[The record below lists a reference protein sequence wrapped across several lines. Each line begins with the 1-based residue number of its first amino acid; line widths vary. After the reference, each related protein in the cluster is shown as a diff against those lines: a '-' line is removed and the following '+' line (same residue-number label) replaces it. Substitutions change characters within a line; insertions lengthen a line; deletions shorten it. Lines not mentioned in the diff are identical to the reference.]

1 MKERLELYGKRADDI
16 QRLITILLTVSTIYG
31 IALAVNAY
39 TEVKNSAQKVDKLL
53 EKTEADV
60 LKIFPLFEAIESS
73 INNMMHH
80 LLGVLPRLDL
90 HEKTYASFSAEEKEK
105 IFYYEKSVSALEVF
119 NMKPFSEQVSAIFH
133 GLGSFYALKYQAQ
146 KTPQDRERSV
156 FYLEKAIELD
166 PKNVKALNDRGYAA
180 LVMDQDFENAKKY
193 LTKSLDIDDDQQR
206 PRYNLAYIAHMQ
218 KEYLKS
224 VEHITE
230 ALARHKWQVSP
241 YAPRR
246 MDLYYQRACSYVRLG
261 IAAGTPPPKV
271 DYFDFSVKDLKV
283 IAEHQ
288 DTDWKGILTAFCGT
302 KETVGDK
309 DPGGDLYPLV
319 DPVWI
324 APDHDKLN
332 ELRKQAQ
339 GIFDQFLGKKKLIN

>member
-1 MKERLELYGKRADDI
+1 MYGKRADDI
-16 QRLITILLTVSTIYG
+16 QRLITVLLTLSTIYG

-39 TEVKNSAQKVDKLL
+39 TQVKDSAQKVDKLL

-60 LKIFPLFEAIESS
+60 LKIFPLFETIESS

-80 LLGVLPRLDL
+80 LLGVLPRLDV

-133 GLGSFYALKYQAQ
+133 GLGSFYALKYQEQ
-146 KTPQDRERSV
+146 KTPQDRERSI

-180 LVMDQDFENAKKY
+180 LVIDQDLESAKKY
-193 LTKSLDIDDDQQR
+193 FTRSLDIDDDQQR
-206 PRYNLAYIAHMQ
+206 PRHNLAWIAHKQ
-218 KEYLKS
+218 KQYLKS
-224 VEHITE
+224 VEHVTE
-230 ALARHKWQVSP
+230 ALSRHKWQVSP

-246 MDLYYQRACSYVRLG
+246 LDLYYHRACSYVRLG
-261 IAAGTPPPKV
+261 IAGGTAAIKV

-283 IAEHQ
+283 VAEHQ
-288 DTDWKGILTAFCGT
+288 DTDWTSILTVFCGA
-302 KETVGDK
+302 KGAVGDK

-319 DPVWI
+319 DTACS
-324 APDHDKLN
+324 APTDQDKLN

-339 GIFDQFLGKKKLIN
+339 EIFDHFMGKKKLIN